1 MGAGMNRRELLY
13 RAGGSAIG
21 SAAGVAG
28 VMVVAK
34 AISCTAEAA
43 CPGITVDPPVSPQD
57 RLGAAVTELKA
68 ALVAVDPTIKGWINI
83 LPIGDEPGYRF
94 GLIAVSGDSDRPDGD
109 QSGEKAPPRL
119 EKLKK
124 SIA

>member
-1 MGAGMNRRELLY
+1 MNRRELLY

-43 CPGITVDPPVSPQD
+43 CPGITVDRPVAPMD
-57 RLGAAVTELKA
+57 RLSAAIDELKA
-68 ALVAVDPTIKGWINI
+68 ALVAIDPSIADWHVTNLEHVKA
-83 LPIGDEPGYRF
+83 PGDGE
-94 GLIAVSGDSDRPDGD
+94 PDGMCRFLFGALSKD
-109 QSGEKAPPRL
+109 VPRDAL
-119 EKLKK
+119 
-124 SIA
+124 